1 MEAAGLNTG
10 RTRTV
15 TLLVNQE
22 NTFKVSAAEHIAQA
36 LSDFDLQI
44 QVEAL
49 PWEEY
54 AAALAAGNF
63 DLYYGE
69 VRLPANWDLSA
80 LVGTGG
86 SLNYGGWADPQ
97 TEQLLPPAPQ
107 RRTGPQLCRTCVPI
121 FSSKRLFC
129 PCALSPPPSCTRP
142 GPYPA

>member
-86 SLNYGGWADPQ
+86 SLNYGSPDGA
-97 TEQLLPPAPQ
+97 APGRL
-107 RRTGPQLCRTCVPI
+107 RRSGGPGR
-121 FSSKRLFC
+121 SSVGPVCLSSAASAYS
-129 PCALSPPPSCTRP
+129 ALVL
-142 GPYPA
+142 